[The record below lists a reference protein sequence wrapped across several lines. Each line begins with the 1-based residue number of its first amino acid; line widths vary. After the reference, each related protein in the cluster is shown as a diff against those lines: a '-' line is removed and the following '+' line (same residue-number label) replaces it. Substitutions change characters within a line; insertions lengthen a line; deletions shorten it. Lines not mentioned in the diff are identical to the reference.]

1 MAKKQNPLLAAFEA
15 KLRQEFAQEMAAFEA
30 AKEAEFSQRLARNT
44 EINMIAML
52 IAGNDLGFLGTARAG
67 LLLEE
72 QIEVKMRIA
81 DELLRDA
88 EDDPSLVYTKYDLAS
103 RLKSILGPSEWVR
116 CQELF
121 PLLRD
126 YWVEG
131 DDTDG
136 KVGTERV

>member
-1 MAKKQNPLLAAFEA
+1 MAKKQNPILAAFEA
-15 KLRQEFAQEMAAFEA
+15 K
-30 AKEAEFSQRLARNT
+30 KEAEFSERLSRNT
-44 EINMIAML
+44 EINVIAML
-52 IAGNDLGFLGTARAG
+52 IAGNNLGFLGPARAG

-72 QIEVKMRIA
+72 QVEVKMRIA
-81 DELLRDA
+81 EELIRDA

-103 RLKSILGPSEWVR
+103 RVKSILGPAEWAR
-116 CQELF
+116 CQKLF

-136 KVGTERV
+136 KGRTERV